1 MSEEDLV
8 LADKRMAKKLVEDDL
23 EMVDD
28 FDCGECLTLTSDQF
42 DNQRTQRL
50 AVMKSK
56 IEKMRPGETVTEKE
70 VKDIRRKA
78 ENNIAGKELLA
89 ALRSGA
95 SRTEQKRKFEHSLK
109 KQGAYS
115 KTHKFDPVKLAKRR
129 KEAKDALVQDII
141 DTDIDIT
148 DEVKRKSG
156 RASQTKQTQE
166 RLKAAYGGEP
176 KEWEARKEVERAA
189 KK

>member
-1 MSEEDLV
+1 MKLQEKKNNADDRIMAENAKILAEDTTLTAEDKKAKRLEKLKELKGNPALSEEDLV

-95 SRTEQKRKFEHSLK
+95 SRTEQKK
-109 KQGAYS
+109 K
-115 KTHKFDPVKLAKRR
+115 
-129 KEAKDALVQDII
+129 I
-141 DTDIDIT
+141 
-148 DEVKRKSG
+148 
-156 RASQTKQTQE
+156 
-166 RLKAAYGGEP
+166 
-176 KEWEARKEVERAA
+176 
-189 KK
+189 